1 MENEMKIDWKKIIKV
16 WLIYIDVFYI
26 KVKFLIRYVN
36 VLLILF
42 LLGK

>member
-1 MENEMKIDWKKIIKV
+1 MENEIKIDWKKIIKV
-16 WLIYIDVFYI
+16 WLIYIDVYCI

>member
-16 WLIYIDVFYI
+16 WLIYIDVYYI

>member
-1 MENEMKIDWKKIIKV
+1 MENEIKIDWKKIIKV
-16 WLIYIDVFYI
+16 WLIYIDVYYI